1 MPLSVATQDRIR
13 REAGQT
19 WSFRGSK
26 SRNKVS
32 VGEPAEGS
40 FVNDLHGLQP
50 FHPRGLG
57 VVPSAPVAGVYAVDH
72 V

>member
-1 MPLSVATQDRIR
+1 MPYPMVTSGAAH

-40 FVNDLHGLQP
+40 FMNDYGLQP
-50 FHPRGLG
+50 SYPRGVS
-57 VVPSAPVAGVYAVDH
+57 VVPSALWAGFNAVDF

>member
-1 MPLSVATQDRIR
+1 
-13 REAGQT
+13 
-19 WSFRGSK
+19 
-26 SRNKVS
+26 
-32 VGEPAEGS
+32 
-40 FVNDLHGLQP
+40 VNDLHGLQP